1 MVEIK
6 GLEKFAPKDF
16 PGHIS
21 STIFLPGCNF
31 RCPFCHNVE
40 LVLNPGNL
48 PIYPTEFFQNYLNS
62 RTGWLDGICITGGEP
77 LIHNDLE
84 PLLKSI
90 KGRNLMVKLDTNGSF
105 PEKLK
110 DFLDKNL
117 IDYVAMDFKAP
128 LEKYELAAGV
138 PVDTSSILESI
149 EIIVN
154 SGIDYMFRTTVVP
167 GLIDKEDF
175 ILIGKQLK
183 GSKRFQ
189 IQQYSPS
196 HTIDESF
203 SQLKP
208 FDDDTLQ
215 EFAVLARSYFDEV
228 IVEGLSK

>member
-31 RCPFCHNVE
+31 RCPFCHNVD
-40 LVLNPGNL
+40 LVLNPGDL
-48 PIYPTEFFQNYLNS
+48 PIYPIEFFQNYLDS
-62 RTGWLDGICITGGEP
+62 RSGWLDGICITGGEP

-90 KGRNLMVKLDTNGSF
+90 KGRNLLVKLDTNGSF

-138 PVDTSSILESI
+138 PVDTKLIMKSVDTIL
-149 EIIVN
+149 N

-167 GLIDKEDF
+167 GLIDKQD
-175 ILIGKQLK
+175 IDLIGNQLK
-183 GSKRFQ
+183 GCRRFQ
-189 IQQYSPS
+189 IQQFSPAR
-196 HTIDESF
+196 TIDESY

-208 FDDDTLQ
+208 IDEDTLQ
-215 EFAVLARSYFDEV
+215 EFAVIARSYSDEV

>member
-31 RCPFCHNVE
+31 RCPFCHNVD
-40 LVLNPGNL
+40 LVLNPGDL
-48 PIYPTEFFQNYLNS
+48 PIYPIEFFQNYLDL

-77 LIHNDLE
+77 LIHNDLK
-84 PLLKSI
+84 PLLKLI
-90 KGRNLMVKLDTNGSF
+90 KGRNLLVKLDTNGSF
-105 PEKLK
+105 PDKLK
-110 DFLDKNL
+110 DLLDKNL

-128 LEKYELAAGV
+128 IEKYELAAGV
-138 PVDTSSILESI
+138 PVDKKLIIKSVDMIL
-149 EIIVN
+149 N

-167 GLIDKEDF
+167 GLIDKED
-175 ILIGKQLK
+175 IGLIGKQLK
-183 GSKRFQ
+183 GCRRFQ
-189 IQQYSPS
+189 IQQFSPAR
-196 HTIDESF
+196 TIDESY

-208 FDDDTLQ
+208 IDEDTLQ
-215 EFAVLARSYFDEV
+215 EFAVIARSYSDEV